1 MFFFREAASEAFRL
15 GELAPDDF
23 EARDRDVD
31 DGISSSEDD
40 EEDREDDERYNN
52 FVQSLKA
59 RDVSS
64 HHSVH
69 IPETLQR

>member
-23 EARDRDVD
+23 EAQERNVD
-31 DGISSSEDD
+31 AGNSSSEDD
-40 EEDREDDERYNN
+40 QEDREDDQRYNK
-52 FVQSLKA
+52 FLLSLKA
-59 RDVSS
+59 PDV
-64 HHSVH
+64 HSVN